1 MPEDEANALLA
12 QGLATKINR
21 GKAIRLKFKMKS
33 PVVRGDSCKMG
44 ERVMIGNADGI
55 PYFRSLVQ
63 GWAAGA

>member
-1 MPEDEANALLA
+1 
-12 QGLATKINR
+12 
-21 GKAIRLKFKMKS
+21 
-33 PVVRGDSCKMG
+33 VRGDSCKMG